1 MRENSLNDQIDAQ
14 GRQERG
20 GGKKEMASLMSP
32 RFLAWGLGGKSWGHL
47 LGLGTHDQKRLCE
60 PGRLSEGT

>member
-1 MRENSLNDQIDAQ
+1 MTKLMCWG
-14 GRQERG
+14 GRPG
-20 GGKKEMASLMSP
+20 AGGKKEMASSMNP

-47 LGLGTHDQKRLCE
+47 LGLGTYEQERLCE